1 MDSSEHSPD
10 ASVTSLLLR
19 WRRGDQTAEHR
30 LVSLLY
36 EQMQRL
42 ARHELRRERVG
53 HTLQS
58 RDLVHE
64 AYERLVKADIDWNDR
79 AHFLAIAART
89 MRRILVDHARARRAQ
104 KRDAGSTLIR
114 LDALTQPVQATSPRT
129 DAFDLLMVDEA
140 LSKLGQIDSRMER
153 TVEFYF
159 FGDMTHEEVAEA
171 IGSSRAT
178 VQRDLRFARAWLR
191 RHLENN

>member
-1 MDSSEHSPD
+1 MTEQGTD
-10 ASVTSLLLR
+10 ASVTGLLLQ
-19 WRRGDQTAEHR
+19 WRGGDQAAEHR

-42 ARHELRRERVG
+42 ARHELRRERIG

-64 AYERLVKADIDWNDR
+64 AYERLVKADIAWNDR

-89 MRRILVDHARARRAQ
+89 MRRVLVDHARARRAQ

-114 LDALTQPVQATSPRT
+114 LDALSQPVQATASPT

-140 LSKLGQIDSRMER
+140 LSRLGQIDSRMER

-159 FGDMTHEEVAEA
+159 FADMTHEEVAEA
-171 IGSSRAT
+171 VGSSRAT

-191 RHLENN
+191 RHLECN

>member
-1 MDSSEHSPD
+1 MEHGAD
-10 ASVTSLLLR
+10 ASVTSLLLQ
-19 WRRGDQTAEHR
+19 WRSGDQAAEHR

-36 EQMQRL
+36 DQMQRL

-64 AYERLVKADIDWNDR
+64 AYERLVKADIAWNDR

-89 MRRILVDHARARRAQ
+89 MRRVLVDHARARRAR

-114 LDALTQPVQATSPRT
+114 LDALTQPVQATSPQT
-129 DAFDLLMVDEA
+129 DAFDLLMIDEA
-140 LSKLGQIDSRMER
+140 LSRLGEIDPRMER

-159 FGDMTHEEVAEA
+159 FADMTHEEVAEA
-171 IGSSRAT
+171 VGSSRAT

-191 RHLENN
+191 RQLEFN